1 MSTWPVTGSVS
12 LPCTRFTHSWNRRTA
27 RVVPPP
33 YTPSTPLAS
42 IAPTSLSICCMKRID
57 SGSEFAST
65 LISWL
70 PSGTSGSS
78 STGSSS
84 SGGSVGAG
92 VGASVG
98 AGVGVPR
105 GFMPWSTQYC
115 R

>member
-1 MSTWPVTGSVS
+1 ME
-12 LPCTRFTHSWNRRTA
+12 A
-27 RVVPPP
+27 
-33 YTPSTPLAS
+33 
-42 IAPTSLSICCMKRID
+42 
-57 SGSEFAST
+57 GSESAPT